1 MRTLNA
7 ITRIL
12 LMLCGDIVALSASD
26 HKTCKKS
33 KRTIVFTK
41 ARNQVMNV
49 GEFTDE
55 AIVFL
60 NNNKM
65 ERPIE
70 EKKRRRGGRVCQFVS
85 IWKCIYLRIKFLSAV
100 IAMGIYQND
109 EQCV

>member
-70 EKKRRRGGRVCQFVS
+70 EKKRREPPTVASMPQS
-85 IWKCIYLRIKFLSAV
+85 LRASHELMTSVA
-100 IAMGIYQND
+100 
-109 EQCV
+109 